1 MTDEL
6 YLSTASKMKV
16 IEELNVL
23 NFHFSTVNANFY
35 METEQYKMSDLILMV
50 LGGKLSTFAWKSL
63 YKKTKAQLSES
74 TKAKAEEDKHLMG
87 LGTMALF

>member
-1 MTDEL
+1 
-6 YLSTASKMKV
+6 MKV

-23 NFHFSTVNANFY
+23 NFHFSAVNANFY
-35 METEQYKMSDLILMV
+35 METEKYKMSDLVLMV

-63 YKKTKAQLSES
+63 YKETKAQLSES

-87 LGTMALF
+87 LGTVALF